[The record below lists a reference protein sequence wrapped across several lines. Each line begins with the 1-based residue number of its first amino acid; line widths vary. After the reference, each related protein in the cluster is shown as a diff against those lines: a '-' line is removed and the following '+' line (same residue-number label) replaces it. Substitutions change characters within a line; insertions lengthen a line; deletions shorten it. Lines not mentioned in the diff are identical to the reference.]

1 MAEAHQVVG
10 KRRERVHLRRL
21 VLVAV
26 CEFDEQVA
34 PDDLQVGRLDLAQ
47 QELGQ
52 PHCAVRKQ
60 AQVQVARLY
69 QLVHNVHRRAHV
81 LVLLVSKLLARPPLQ
96 VQPNLGQ
103 HLGVGER
110 IDSELLQ
117 LHPVRLAA
125 LCLPR
130 ERRLEQPLVLAPREP
145 WPAKHRRRAAAG
157 PLERAAPRGRGAG
170 HSAREGR

>member
-145 WPAKHRRRAAAG
+145 WPAHHRRRAAAG